1 MNKGQRDEETLVTT
15 LVKINTPVHWST
27 QASEMER
34 PEQLAG
40 GTVRTV
46 ST

>member
-1 MNKGQRDEETLVTT
+1 MKQDISDNV
-15 LVKINTPVHWST
+15 VKINTPVHWST

-34 PEQLAG
+34 LEQLAG

-46 ST
+46 SI